1 MRAACFRFMS
11 RSLHLQYGIC
21 VKYAVC
27 SMSCRKERGDDGS
40 YMPPFGEALMP
51 RIHAGAQLWGPRGK
65 ILWDGAGE
73 MSVRR
78 FYWLVHSF
86 KHNDDKTFNGDTVSA
101 QSTPSMH
108 LRGSVTVPFP

>member
-1 MRAACFRFMS
+1 MS
-11 RSLHLQYGIC
+11 S
-21 VKYAVC
+21 
-27 SMSCRKERGDDGS
+27 RKKRGDDGS
-40 YMPPFGEALMP
+40 YMAPFGETLMP

-65 ILWDGAGE
+65 ILWNGAGE

-86 KHNDDKTFNGDTVSA
+86 KHNDDQTSNGLNGDTVSAQA

-108 LRGSVTVPFP
+108 LRGSVTVAFP